1 MQATNLTELIQL
13 RWQELKEKGVT
24 TYQLA
29 KEYGKL
35 KNSDP
40 NDKRYNRYVSTV
52 EKAIENPLTV
62 SVETLERIKTVLGIE
77 THYAIV
83 ERREVSFGSQD

>member
-1 MQATNLTELIQL
+1 MQATNLNELIQL
-13 RWQELKEKGVT
+13 RWQELQDKGVT
-24 TYQLA
+24 SYQLA

-35 KNSDP
+35 KNPDP

-52 EKAIENPLTV
+52 EKALENPLSV
-62 SVETLERIKTVLGIE
+62 SVETLERLKTVMGIE

-83 ERREVSFGSQD
+83 ERREVSIGG